1 MWRTCFIVTVQ
12 EMSQAQGNKS
22 LVPREHT
29 PLWTQS
35 SPLYPTPTL
44 TFPPSGDSVT
54 SKHD

>member
-1 MWRTCFIVTVQ
+1 MWRSCFIVTVQ